1 MIKNASFIAIAIF
14 WVWMNAL
21 LYHSEFGTGQELGS
35 EIPVELV
42 WEKILTA
49 PDDSFMEINYAG
61 TKIGYVRWRPNVG
74 EETATGKVMI
84 DEVEG
89 MVRKKAN
96 YTVELESNFLSQEA
110 GRRLRVDAFMTFS
123 TNFTWQDFTLS
134 FAARPVSVQ
143 IRGSA
148 ATNIMFLKLN
158 DGAREIQTKFKPS
171 DLQQLSPMLK
181 DVDLPL
187 ISNFLPQTS
196 ANELGRRLDLGLSW
210 KAYQDWVTIGGA
222 RVRTYRLTTSL
233 LEKFE
238 VVVLVSKVGEI
249 LKVKLPGD
257 VGFTNEA
264 LLNL

>member
-1 MIKNASFIAIAIF
+1 MIKNVSFIAIAIF
-14 WVWMNAL
+14 WVWMNARL
-21 LYHSEFGTGQELGS
+21 WHSEFGTGQDAGNEV
-35 EIPVELV
+35 PVDLV

-61 TKIGYVRWRPNVG
+61 KKIGYLRWRPNVG

-89 MVRKKAN
+89 VVRKRAY
-96 YTVELESNFLSQEA
+96 YTVEVESNFLSQEA
-110 GRRLRVDAFMTFS
+110 GRRLKVDALMTFS
-123 TNFTWQDFTLS
+123 TNFTWQDFTIGLGS
-134 FAARPVSVQ
+134 RPVALQ

-148 ATNIMFLKLN
+148 GTNALFLKVN
-158 DGAREIQTKFKPS
+158 DGKRDFQTKFTAG

-196 ANELGRRLDLGLSW
+196 TNELGKKLDLGLSW
-210 KAYQDWVTIGGA
+210 KARQEWVTIGGS
-222 RVRTYRLTTSL
+222 RVRTYRLTTTL
-233 LEKFE
+233 LQEFE
-238 VVVLVSKVGEI
+238 IAVLVSKVGEI
-249 LKVKLPGD
+249 LKVRLPGD
-257 VGFTNEA
+257 VAFTNEA